1 MYDSSVQNVICA
13 SSLDAYG
20 TLWVVFRQQ
29 EGWCIQTCVL
39 WFSFFITVS
48 KILFGITAS
57 LSLNCLP
64 LSFFVS
70 MKFLNYIHI
79 GTFCDKMENFHNIFH
94 FPKGAAF
101 LQNFVVQILKLL
113 LWFLRIISAFQT
125 LWQNCC
131 QSGLHIIYQ
140 NLDSSIGIHHLWDT
154 GLHYLYSTFTVHIK
168 YICNKPDIS
177 TWRKYELQLQTF
189 S

>member
-1 MYDSSVQNVICA
+1 MYSYCMIPVFKMSFVLQVLMLMALSEQCSDNRRA
-13 SSLDAYG
+13 G
-20 TLWVVFRQQ
+20 VFRHVYYGFHFLLQ
-29 EGWCIQTCVL
+29 
-39 WFSFFITVS
+39 
-48 KILFGITAS
+48 ILFGVTAS
-57 LSLNCLP
+57 LSFNCLP

-140 NLDSSIGIHHLWDT
+140 NLDSSIGIHHL
-154 GLHYLYSTFTVHIK
+154 
-168 YICNKPDIS
+168 
-177 TWRKYELQLQTF
+177 
-189 S
+189 